1 MSEAVGAERIQE
13 LVDTLRSWQN
23 IERRGIEST
32 GVMIEG
38 TDNPLVRIILDV
50 IRHDSMMH
58 HRVQQF
64 LIDSLTREGL
74 RLTPEE
80 LGVIWDQIATHQALE
95 RESVELARRA
105 LDRAPSNAHK
115 QILEYLLTDES
126 KHDTMLARLEE
137 LKRAIYPYA

>member
-13 LVDTLRSWQN
+13 LVDTLRTWQG

-32 GVMIEG
+32 GALLEG
-38 TDNPLVRIILDV
+38 TDNPLVRIILDI

-74 RLTPEE
+74 HLTPEE
-80 LGVIWDQIATHQALE
+80 LGLIWDQIAAHQALE
-95 RESVELARRA
+95 RESVDLARLA
-105 LDRAPSNAHK
+105 VDRAPSIAHK

-126 KHDTMLARLEE
+126 KHDTLLARLEE